1 MKNQK
6 KMDPQYFEVVK
17 NYLPITEKYKTSRKI
32 TGDEAIKLLM
42 RNGTDEE
49 KRDVSKIDP
58 KKNYTINQ
66 TAEREVNIKR
76 RIRQYEK
83 EGRSTQFIMDWLYSL
98 IKDRK
103 PTIKIK
109 NNKRNG
115 NSFTKPVLSPEQRSS
130 NTPLR
135 SGKV

>member
-49 KRDVSKIDP
+49 KRDISKIDP
-58 KKNYTINQ
+58 KKTYEINQ
-66 TAEREVNIKR
+66 TAEREINIKR

-83 EGRSTQFIMDWLYSL
+83 EGRSKTFIMDWLYSL

-109 NNKRNG
+109 KKDGNNI
-115 NSFTKPVLSPEQRSS
+115 TKPVLSPQQRSRH
-130 NTPLR
+130 TPVR

>member
-1 MKNQK
+1 MKNQN

>member
-1 MKNQK
+1 
-6 KMDPQYFEVVK
+6 MDPQYFEVVR

-32 TGDEAIKLLM
+32 TGDEAIKLLLK
-42 RNGTDEE
+42 NGTDEE
-49 KRDVSKIDP
+49 KRDISKIDP
-58 KKNYTINQ
+58 KKNYTINH
-66 TAEREVNIKR
+66 TAEREINIKR

-109 NNKRNG
+109 KKDGNN
-115 NSFTKPVLSPEQRSS
+115 STKPVLSPQQRSRH
-130 NTPLR
+130 TPVR

>member
-1 MKNQK
+1 MKNQN

-17 NYLPITEKYKTSRKI
+17 NYLPITEKYKSSRKI

-49 KRDVSKIDP
+49 KRDMSKIDP
-58 KKNYTINQ
+58 KKNYTINH
-66 TAEREVNIKR
+66 TAEREINIKR

-109 NNKRNG
+109 KKDGNNI
-115 NSFTKPVLSPEQRSS
+115 TKPVLSPQQRSRH
-130 NTPLR
+130 TPVR
-135 SGKV
+135 SGKM

>member
-1 MKNQK
+1 MKNQN

-17 NYLPITEKYKTSRKI
+17 NYLPITEKYKSSRKI

>member
-6 KMDPQYFEVVK
+6 KMDPQYFEVVR

-32 TGDEAIKLLM
+32 TGDEAIKLLLK
-42 RNGTDEE
+42 NGTDEE

-66 TAEREVNIKR
+66 TAEREVNVKR

-109 NNKRNG
+109 KKDGNNI
-115 NSFTKPVLSPEQRSS
+115 TKPVLSPQQRSRH
-130 NTPLR
+130 TPVR

>member
-1 MKNQK
+1 MKNQN

-17 NYLPITEKYKTSRKI
+17 NYLPITEKYKSSRKI

-42 RNGTDEE
+42 KNGTDEE
-49 KRDVSKIDP
+49 KRDISKIDP
-58 KKNYTINQ
+58 KKTYEINQ

-83 EGRSTQFIMDWLYSL
+83 EGRSKTFIMDWLYSL

-109 NNKRNG
+109 KKDGNN
-115 NSFTKPVLSPEQRSS
+115 STKPVLSPQQRSRH
-130 NTPLR
+130 TPVR

>member
-1 MKNQK
+1 
-6 KMDPQYFEVVK
+6 MDPQYFEVVK
-17 NYLPITEKYKTSRKI
+17 NYLPITEKYKSSRKI

>member
-32 TGDEAIKLLM
+32 TGDEAIKLLLK
-42 RNGTDEE
+42 NGTDEE

-66 TAEREVNIKR
+66 TAEREVHIKR

-109 NNKRNG
+109 KKDGNNI
-115 NSFTKPVLSPEQRSS
+115 TKPVLSPQQRSRH
-130 NTPLR
+130 TPVR

>member
-1 MKNQK
+1 
-6 KMDPQYFEVVK
+6 MDPQYFEVVK
-17 NYLPITEKYKTSRKI
+17 NYLPITEKYKSSRKI

-42 RNGTDEE
+42 KNGTDEE
-49 KRDVSKIDP
+49 KRDISKIDP
-58 KKNYTINQ
+58 KKTYEINQ

-83 EGRSTQFIMDWLYSL
+83 EGRSKTFIMDWLYSL

-109 NNKRNG
+109 KKDGNN
-115 NSFTKPVLSPEQRSS
+115 STKPVLSPQQRSRH
-130 NTPLR
+130 TPVR

>member
-1 MKNQK
+1 MKNQN

-32 TGDEAIKLLM
+32 TGDEAIKLLLK
-42 RNGTDEE
+42 NGTDEE

>member
-17 NYLPITEKYKTSRKI
+17 SYLPITEKYKTSRKI
-32 TGDEAIKLLM
+32 TGDEAIKLLLK
-42 RNGTDEE
+42 NGTDEE

-58 KKNYTINQ
+58 KKTYEINQ
-66 TAEREVNIKR
+66 TAEREINIKR

-83 EGRSTQFIMDWLYSL
+83 EGRSKTFIMDWLYSL

-109 NNKRNG
+109 KKDGNNI
-115 NSFTKPVLSPEQRSS
+115 TKPVLSPQQRSRH
-130 NTPLR
+130 TPVR

>member
-1 MKNQK
+1 
-6 KMDPQYFEVVK
+6 MDPQYFEVVK

-32 TGDEAIKLLM
+32 TGDEAIKLLLK
-42 RNGTDEE
+42 NGTDEE
-49 KRDVSKIDP
+49 KRDMSKIDP
-58 KKNYTINQ
+58 KKNYMINH
-66 TAEREVNIKR
+66 TAEREVNVKR

-109 NNKRNG
+109 KKDGNNI
-115 NSFTKPVLSPEQRSS
+115 TKPVLSPQQRSRH
-130 NTPLR
+130 TPVR

>member
-1 MKNQK
+1 M
-6 KMDPQYFEVVK
+6 MDPQYFEVVK
-17 NYLPITEKYKTSRKI
+17 NYLPITEKYKSSRKI

>member
-32 TGDEAIKLLM
+32 TGDEAIKLLLK
-42 RNGTDEE
+42 NGTDEE

-66 TAEREVNIKR
+66 TAEREVNVKR

-109 NNKRNG
+109 KKDGNN
-115 NSFTKPVLSPEQRSS
+115 STKPVLSPQQRSRH
-130 NTPLR
+130 TPVR